1 MGPVTHKV
9 RHYHRIGTS
18 AMYHWLG
25 AYMEITASDDR
36 LGKLST
42 EIANITPP
50 KTSVG
55 WALEELED
63 AAQGLEPDSDD
74 ED

>member
-1 MGPVTHKV
+1 
-9 RHYHRIGTS
+9 
-18 AMYHWLG
+18 MYHWLG

-50 KTSVG
+50 KTSIG